1 MASAKNTPN
10 DKNTKNAQNSKA
22 QNAPGPARR
31 AKLEEAR
38 RKERARE
45 RRSRVI
51 TLTAS
56 VAVLAALVA
65 GGTYLMGAADDKEK
79 AETQAKSDPVSGERS
94 WDKLTQNHV
103 EKKVDYPMNPPV
115 GGDHDPV
122 WMNCDADVYTK
133 EIPKE
138 NAVHSLEHGA
148 VWVTY
153 TGKADPADVRKL
165 GERVTSTPYSL
176 MSPVKDQSAPIM
188 LSAWGKQVT
197 VKSATDA
204 RVAQFF
210 TKYVQGPQTPE
221 PGAACSGG
229 RAE

>member
-1 MASAKNTPN
+1 MASAKKQNTP
-10 DKNTKNAQNSKA
+10 AA
-22 QNAPGPARR
+22 ARR

-45 RRSRVI
+45 RRNRII
-51 TLTAS
+51 TISAS
-56 VAVLAALVA
+56 VAVVAALVA
-65 GGTYLMGAADDKEK
+65 GGGYLMSAADKQDQAEEK
-79 AETQAKSDPVSGERS
+79 AKSSPVQGERS

-103 EKKVDYPMNPPV
+103 EKPVDYPMNPPV
-115 GGDHDPV
+115 GGDHNPV
-122 WMNCDADVYTK
+122 WMNCDADVYT
-133 EIPKE
+133 EAIPNE

-153 TGKADPADVRKL
+153 NDKAQPADIKKL
-165 GERVTSTPYSL
+165 ADRVAKTPYSL
-176 MSPVKDQSAPIM
+176 MSPVKDQGAPLI

-221 PGAACSGG
+221 PGAACTGG
-229 RAE
+229 IAK

>member
-1 MASAKNTPN
+1 MTSDKKQNT
-10 DKNTKNAQNSKA
+10 AA
-22 QNAPGPARR
+22 AARR

-45 RRSRVI
+45 RRSRII

-56 VAVLAALVA
+56 VTVVAALVA
-65 GGTYLMGAADDKEK
+65 GGAYLMSAADDKEQ
-79 AETQAKSDPVSGERS
+79 AEAEAKSSPVRGERT

-103 EKKVDYPMNPPV
+103 EKPVDYPMNPPV
-115 GGDHDPV
+115 GGDHNPV

-133 EIPKE
+133 AIPKE

-153 TGKADPADVRKL
+153 TSKAKPADIEKL
-165 GERVTSTPYSL
+165 GERVGTTPYSL
-176 MSPVKDQSAPIM
+176 MSPVEDQAAPLM

-197 VKSATDA
+197 VTSATDA

-221 PGAACSGG
+221 PGAACTGG
-229 RAE
+229 VAQ

>member
-1 MASAKNTPN
+1 MASAKKQNTPA
-10 DKNTKNAQNSKA
+10 T
-22 QNAPGPARR
+22 ARR

-45 RRSRVI
+45 RRSRII

-56 VAVLAALVA
+56 VAVIAALVA
-65 GGTYLMGAADDKEK
+65 GGGYLMSAADDKEK
-79 AETQAKSDPVSGERS
+79 AEVEAKSAPVRGERT
-94 WDKLTQNHV
+94 WDKLSQNHV

-115 GGDHDPV
+115 GGDHNPV

-133 EIPKE
+133 AIPKE

-153 TGKADPADVRKL
+153 TSKAKPADIKKL
-165 GERVTSTPYSL
+165 GERIESTPYSL
-176 MSPVKDQSAPIM
+176 MSPVEDQAAPLM

-197 VKSATDA
+197 VTSATDT

-221 PGAACSGG
+221 PGAACTGG
-229 RAE
+229 VAQ

>member
-1 MASAKNTPN
+1 MASAKKQHSP
-10 DKNTKNAQNSKA
+10 AA
-22 QNAPGPARR
+22 ARR

-45 RRSRVI
+45 RRSRII
-51 TLTAS
+51 TIAAS
-56 VAVLAALVA
+56 IAVVAGLVA
-65 GGTYLMGAADDKEK
+65 GGGYLMSAADEQDQ
-79 AETQAKSDPVSGERS
+79 AEAQAKSSPVRGERS

-103 EKKVDYPMNPPV
+103 QKKVDYPMNPPV
-115 GGDHDPV
+115 GGDHNPV
-122 WMNCDADVYTK
+122 WMNCDADVYTA
-133 EIPKE
+133 PVPNE

-153 TGKADPADVRKL
+153 NEKAKPADIEKFAD
-165 GERVTSTPYSL
+165 RVARTPYSL
-176 MSPVKDQSAPIM
+176 MSPVKDQDAPLI
-188 LSAWGKQVT
+188 LSAWGKQVS

-221 PGAACSGG
+221 PGAACTGG
-229 RAE
+229 IAR

>member
-1 MASAKNTPN
+1 MASAKKQNTP
-10 DKNTKNAQNSKA
+10 AA
-22 QNAPGPARR
+22 ARR
-31 AKLEEAR
+31 AKLDEAR

-45 RRSRVI
+45 RRSRII
-51 TLTAS
+51 TITAAVVV
-56 VAVLAALVA
+56 VAGLVA
-65 GGTYLMGAADDKEK
+65 GGGYLMNEADEQEK
-79 AETQAKSDPVSGERS
+79 AETVAKSSPVEGEKS
-94 WDKLTQNHV
+94 WDKLTQEHV

-115 GGDHDPV
+115 GGDHNPV
-122 WMNCDADVYTK
+122 WMNCDADVYTE

-153 TGKADPADVRKL
+153 TSKASPADVKKL
-165 GERVTSTPYSL
+165 EKKVEATPYSL
-176 MSPVKDQSAPIM
+176 MSPVEDQGSPLM
-188 LSAWGKQVT
+188 LSAWGKQLA
-197 VKSATDA
+197 VKSASDA

-229 RAE
+229 IAK

>member
-1 MASAKNTPN
+1 MTSDKKQNT
-10 DKNTKNAQNSKA
+10 AA
-22 QNAPGPARR
+22 AARR

-45 RRSRVI
+45 RRSRII

-56 VAVLAALVA
+56 VAVVAALVA
-65 GGTYLMGAADDKEK
+65 GGAYLMSAADDKEQ
-79 AETQAKSDPVSGERS
+79 AEAEAKSSPVRGERT

-103 EKKVDYPMNPPV
+103 EKPVDYPMNPPV
-115 GGDHDPV
+115 GGDHNPV

-133 EIPKE
+133 AIPKE

-153 TGKADPADVRKL
+153 TSKAKPADIEKL
-165 GERVTSTPYSL
+165 GERVGTTPYSL
-176 MSPVKDQSAPIM
+176 MSPVEDQAAPLM

-197 VKSATDA
+197 VTSATDA

-221 PGAACSGG
+221 PGAACTGG
-229 RAE
+229 VAQ

>member
-1 MASAKNTPN
+1 MASAKKQHSPAT
-10 DKNTKNAQNSKA
+10 
-22 QNAPGPARR
+22 ARR

-45 RRSRVI
+45 RRSRLI
-51 TLTAS
+51 TLTAA
-56 VAVLAALVA
+56 VAVVA
-65 GGTYLMGAADDKEK
+65 GLVVGGGYLMNAADEQDK
-79 AETQAKSDPVSGERS
+79 AETAAKSSPVQGEKS

-122 WMNCDADVYTK
+122 WMNCDADVYT
-133 EIPKE
+133 EAIPKE

-153 TGKADPADVRKL
+153 TGKAKPTDVKKL
-165 GERVTSTPYSL
+165 GERVAATPYSL
-176 MSPVKDQSAPIM
+176 MSPVEDQAAPLM
-188 LSAWGKQVT
+188 LSAWGKQLT
-197 VKSATDA
+197 VQSASDA

-229 RAE
+229 VAK

>member
-1 MASAKNTPN
+1 MASAK
-10 DKNTKNAQNSKA
+10 KQNSPA
-22 QNAPGPARR
+22 VARR

-45 RRSRVI
+45 RRSRII
-51 TLTAS
+51 TITAS
-56 VAVLAALVA
+56 IAVVAGLVA
-65 GGTYLMGAADDKEK
+65 GGGYLMSAADQQDR
-79 AETQAKSDPVSGERS
+79 AEEQAKSSPVRGERS
-94 WDKLTQNHV
+94 WDELTQNHV
-103 EKKVDYPMNPPV
+103 QKKVDYPMNPPV
-115 GGDHDPV
+115 GGDHNPV
-122 WMNCDADVYTK
+122 WMNCDADVYTA
-133 EIPKE
+133 PVPNE

-153 TGKADPADVRKL
+153 NEKAKPSDIEKFA
-165 GERVTSTPYSL
+165 ERVARTPYSL
-176 MSPVKDQSAPIM
+176 MSPVKDQDAPLI

-221 PGAACSGG
+221 PGAACTGG
-229 RAE
+229 IAR

>member
-1 MASAKNTPN
+1 MTSAKKQHNP
-10 DKNTKNAQNSKA
+10 AA
-22 QNAPGPARR
+22 ARR

-51 TLTAS
+51 TIAAS
-56 VAVLAALVA
+56 IAVVAGLVA
-65 GGTYLMGAADDKEK
+65 GGGYLMSAADKQDQ
-79 AETQAKSDPVSGERS
+79 AEEQAKSSPVRGERS
-94 WDKLTQNHV
+94 WDELTQNHV
-103 EKKVDYPMNPPV
+103 RKKVDYPMNPPV
-115 GGDHDPV
+115 GGDHNPV
-122 WMNCDADVYTK
+122 WMNCDADVYTA
-133 EIPKE
+133 PVPNE

-153 TGKADPADVRKL
+153 NEKAKPADVEKFA
-165 GERVTSTPYSL
+165 ERVARTPYSL
-176 MSPVKDQSAPIM
+176 MSPVKDQDAPLI

-221 PGAACSGG
+221 PGAACTGG
-229 RAE
+229 IAR

>member
-1 MASAKNTPN
+1 MASAKKQNTP
-10 DKNTKNAQNSKA
+10 AA
-22 QNAPGPARR
+22 ARR

-45 RRSRVI
+45 RRSRII

-56 VAVLAALVA
+56 VAVIAALVA
-65 GGTYLMGAADDKEK
+65 GGGYLMSAANDKEE
-79 AETQAKSDPVSGERS
+79 AEVEAKSSPVQGERT
-94 WDKLTQNHV
+94 WDKLAQNHV

-115 GGDHDPV
+115 GGDHNPV

-133 EIPKE
+133 AIPKE

-153 TGKADPADVRKL
+153 TSKAKPADIKKL
-165 GERVTSTPYSL
+165 GKRVEATPYSL
-176 MSPVKDQSAPIM
+176 MSPVEDQAAPLM
-188 LSAWGKQVT
+188 LSAWGRQVT
-197 VKSATDA
+197 VTSATDA

-221 PGAACSGG
+221 PGAACTGG
-229 RAE
+229 VAQ